1 MASFDNWLDDEQRHQ
16 SEQDSNVDSKKR
28 RPRKTKDT
36 KPSSIQDFNDSVD
49 DVYLELDPAASPS
62 RPPVTY
68 QYSGDLEDMFRPQNF
83 SNSNMKP
90 KSDGSLMSR
99 IGLDGRDL
107 GDNIT
112 RQSPVRNE
120 KKSSRNVYKDEE
132 APADDQIIHHSKGR
146 LQPRSTSND
155 HLSRSNHRNTSSRI
169 EKDGASGVSPSH
181 RPRSNK
187 HLLSKS
193 EHGHDTSRR
202 RHSPSTPRMGG
213 GRRARSLRH
222 LTRKSEISPLRKIR
236 SISPKTP
243 PTSRVMLSS
252 KSLGTEDSGKSNGTS
267 PKSVG
272 SRSAKSMGESK
283 SSSSSRRATSTTPTR
298 RRIVSPVRSSTVKGS
313 ERSPRPLSRRHASLR
328 PEGDYKS
335 ISTSSLP
342 GKSKSERHLS
352 SPSTNNEK
360 GARHVEHEQQ
370 QRRPSSDRCVSTSRK
385 MHSSPNRTSSSVG
398 RTHRHRKTS
407 VSLSPV
413 TTRPRVAASKLTAG
427 DTQPR
432 DDKDETNKI
441 RRIHRRRASTGT
453 PTTSTSLGP
462 SQDNL
467 NPSHQQSRSNST
479 RKVIADASSPSHASN
494 SSVPKRS
501 PRLSPASRRSSN
513 PTSRKYHAAIG
524 NIDMDPFAIRS

>member
-1 MASFDNWLDDEQRHQ
+1 MASFDIWLDDEQRHQ

-28 RPRKTKDT
+28 KPRKTKDA
-36 KPSSIQDFNDSVD
+36 KPMSIQDFNGFNDSVD
-49 DVYLELDPAASPS
+49 DVYLELDPAASPP
-62 RPPVTY
+62 RPPVSY
-68 QYSGDLEDMFRPQNF
+68 KYSGDLEDMFRQPR
-83 SNSNMKP
+83 SNMKP
-90 KSDGSLMSR
+90 KSEGSLMSR
-99 IGLDGRDL
+99 TGRDDLEL

-120 KKSSRNVYKDEE
+120 KKPSKKTYKDEE
-132 APADDQIIHHSKGR
+132 ATADVQMHHHSRSK

-155 HLSRSNHRNTSSRI
+155 HLSRSNHRPTARRI
-169 EKDGASGVSPSH
+169 EKDATEGVSPSH

-193 EHGHDTSRR
+193 EHGHDASRR
-202 RHSPSTPRMGG
+202 RHSPTTPRMGG

-222 LTRKSEISPLRKIR
+222 LTLKSEISPLRKIR

-243 PTSRVMLSS
+243 PTGRVMLSS
-252 KSLGTEDSGKSNGTS
+252 RSLGTVDSGKSYGTS

-272 SRSAKSMGESK
+272 SRSARSIGESK
-283 SSSSSRRATSTTPTR
+283 SSYSSRRAISTTPTR
-298 RRIVSPVRSSTVKGS
+298 RRIVSPVRSSPVQGS
-313 ERSPRPLSRRHASLR
+313 EHSPRPLSRRHASLR
-328 PEGDYKS
+328 PKGDDKS
-335 ISTSSLP
+335 ISTNTLP

-352 SPSTNNEK
+352 SESTNSEK
-360 GARHVEHEQQ
+360 GAHHFEHQQQ

-385 MHSSPNRTSSSVG
+385 MHSSPTRTSSSVG
-398 RTHRHRKTS
+398 RTHRHHKTS
-407 VSLSPV
+407 YSLSPA

-427 DTQPR
+427 DAQPCE
-432 DDKDETNKI
+432 DKDEANKI

-453 PTTSTSLGP
+453 QMTSITRGP

-467 NPSHQQSRSNST
+467 NPSHQHSTSNST
-479 RKVIADASSPSHASN
+479 RKVIAAASSSSHTSTV
-494 SSVPKRS
+494 VPKRT

-513 PTSRKYHAAIG
+513 PSSRTYHAAIG